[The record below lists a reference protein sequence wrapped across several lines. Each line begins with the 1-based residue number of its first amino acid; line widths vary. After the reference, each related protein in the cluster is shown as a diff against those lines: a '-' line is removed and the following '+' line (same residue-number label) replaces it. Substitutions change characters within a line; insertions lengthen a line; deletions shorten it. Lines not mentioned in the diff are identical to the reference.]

1 MLSLSPLHMYVVEL
15 CIYVSEKSTDNKKM
29 LMVILY
35 RLKFSMRYMR
45 VNYIYI
51 ILLINN
57 IVNIIPEL
65 VRYQF
70 SAFFFIDAWLK
81 EKRKKKC
88 THNEKINRQ

>member
-45 VNYIYI
+45 VNYIYH
-51 ILLINN
+51 
-57 IVNIIPEL
+57 
-65 VRYQF
+65 F
-70 SAFFFIDAWLK
+70 TD
-81 EKRKKKC
+81 
-88 THNEKINRQ
+88 